1 MNLLALLAIVIALG
15 IAAALGV
22 RAIGGNISVV
32 DDWKKAWSYY
42 STWGMA
48 FVAML
53 PDLWNAAISGG
64 YLDQGDV
71 PGAFSWAVKIGLLA
85 TFLIKQVRQAQPP
98 KLPFDNGP

>member
-1 MNLLALLAIVIALG
+1 MNLLALLAILIALG
-15 IAAALGV
+15 IAAAVAV

-53 PDLWNAAISGG
+53 PDLWNAAVSGG
-64 YLDQGDV
+64 YLGEGDV
-71 PGAFSWAVKIGLLA
+71 PDTFSWTIKAGLLM
-85 TFLIKQVRQAQPP
+85 TFLIKQIRQVKPP
-98 KLPFDNGP
+98 TSPFDKQT